1 MFKRHFSDMT
11 KQEKQHVRD
20 HLASV
25 YLRINKAKE
34 AIREHNYGTAERIL
48 SEAYPK
54 LDLVEDE

>member
-1 MFKRHFSDMT
+1 MT
-11 KQEKQHVRD
+11 KQEKQQVRD

-54 LDLVEDE
+54 LDLVEDED

>member
-1 MFKRHFSDMT
+1 MT
-11 KQEKQHVRD
+11 KQEKQQVRD

-34 AIREHNYGTAERIL
+34 AIREHNYGIAERSL